1 MNISEINDIAGR
13 FDINNAEANRIA
25 KTVDTEADFI
35 EVWEQEDWWTDGMAI
50 QPQCLNNKGQQHV
63 KNELI
68 SLGLDWDAAA
78 VMTEV
83 EEKMLSFSEMLE
95 PNNDGF
101 YYEISNNAASKSGVC
116 QAGYGAFAEIEITSD
131 MVEFADVTQ

>member
-13 FDINNAEANRIA
+13 FDISDAEANRIA

-35 EVWEQEDWWTDGMAI
+35 EVWEQEDWWTDSMAI
-50 QPQCLNNKGQQHV
+50 QPQCLNDKGQQHV

-78 VMTEV
+78 VMTEI
-83 EEKMLSFSEMLE
+83 EDKMLSLSEMLE
-95 PNNDGF
+95 PNNDSF
-101 YYEISNNAASKSGVC
+101 SYEITNN
-116 QAGYGAFAEIEITSD
+116 AEIEITSN